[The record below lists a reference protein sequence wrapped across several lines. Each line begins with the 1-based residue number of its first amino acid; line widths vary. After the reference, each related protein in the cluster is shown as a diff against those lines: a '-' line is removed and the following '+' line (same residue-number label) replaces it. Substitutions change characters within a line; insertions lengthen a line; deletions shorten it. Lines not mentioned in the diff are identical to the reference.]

1 MVKFQ
6 DAEHQFIVT
15 ILKWIAGGVG
25 SLVVTMGMLVIY
37 AYKADLHQIN
47 QKIDYAVLTLDRKMD
62 LAEIKID
69 HLEKMC
75 YDHKNDEEAHAH
87 DRI

>member
-6 DAEHQFIVT
+6 DAEHQFIVN

-25 SLVVTMGMLVIY
+25 SLVVSLGLLVIY

-47 QKIDYAVLTLDRKMD
+47 QKIDFAVESLQQ
-62 LAEIKID
+62 KID
-69 HLEKMC
+69 YAHIKMAHLEKMC
-75 YDHKNDEEAHAH
+75 YEHKDDERTHTK
-87 DRI
+87 I